1 MPTITSRAHQAFPVL
16 DQNQIVTARGFAV
29 GEERRFAPAEVIYR
43 PGDKNVTAWL
53 VLEGEIEL
61 SRHDGLGPDAP
72 ITSVASGQFTGEVG
86 QLSGRPALA
95 SAQAGPDGCVALPFD
110 AAHLRAL
117 VIGSAEIG
125 EIVMR
130 ALILRRVA
138 LIEDGGSGTV
148 LIGIPGAAEM
158 SHLQG
163 FLRRSGFPH
172 LVLDSTVDEEGKALV
187 QRLAVSAN
195 ELPLV
200 VCPDGTIRRRPTVTE
215 LASCLGLVPDIVPDS
230 EFDVAIVGAGPAG
243 LAAAVYAAS
252 EGLSVLVLDS
262 DSFGGQ
268 AGASARIENYF
279 GFPTGISGLALTAR
293 GFNQAQKFGATIA
306 IPMAV
311 ERLDCDRSL
320 ERMVHVLTLAN
331 RTQVRARTVVI
342 ASGARYRRPEVGALE
357 DFEGNGV
364 SYWASPIETQACVG
378 EEVALV
384 GGGNAAGQAVVF
396 LAPSVKRLHLVARR
410 DLTETMSAYLVER
423 IASLPNVE
431 YHVGCELAALQREPG
446 GMISATLRNRNGGA
460 CVKHGLR
467 QVFLFIGADPNTV
480 WLRGCVDVDERGF
493 VATGRRFRAT
503 LDVGRA
509 PFELETSQP
518 GVFAI
523 GDVRAGS
530 TKRVAAAVGE
540 GAAVVAQIHQALAH
554 ARAD

>member
-1 MPTITSRAHQAFPVL
+1 MPTISARAHQAFPVL
-16 DQNQIVTARGFAV
+16 DQAQIATARRFAV

-43 PGDKNVTAWL
+43 AGEKNVTAWL
-53 VLEGEIEL
+53 VLKGEIEL

-72 ITSVASGQFTGEVG
+72 ISSVVSGQFTGEVG

-125 EIVMR
+125 EVVMR

-138 LIEDGGSGTV
+138 LIEDGGSGTI
-148 LIGIPGAAEM
+148 LIGIPGSVEM
-158 SHLQG
+158 LRLQG

-172 LVLDSTVDEEGKALV
+172 LVLDSAADEEGKALV
-187 QRLAVSAN
+187 QRLGVLVN
-195 ELPLV
+195 ELPLA

-215 LASCLGLVPDIVPDS
+215 LACCLGLVPDIAPGS
-230 EFDVAIVGAGPAG
+230 EYDVAIVGAGPAG

-279 GFPTGISGLALTAR
+279 GFPTGISGLTLTAR
-293 GFNQAQKFGATIA
+293 GFSQAQKFGATVA

-311 ERLDCDRSL
+311 ERLDCDRSF

-331 RTQVRARTVVI
+331 RIQVRARAVVI
-342 ASGARYRRPEVGALE
+342 ASGARYRRPDIDALD

-364 SYWASPIETQACVG
+364 SYWVSPIETQACAG
-378 EEVALV
+378 EEVVLV
-384 GGGNAAGQAVVF
+384 GGGNSAGQAVVF

-431 YHVGCELAALQREPG
+431 YHVGCELAALHKEPG
-446 GMISATLRNRNGGA
+446 GMISATFRNRKDGA
-460 CVKHGLR
+460 CVEQGLR
-467 QVFLFIGADPNTV
+467 QVFLFIGADPNTA
-480 WLRGCVDVDERGF
+480 WLGGCVDVDERGF
-493 VATGRRFRAT
+493 VATGKQFRSV
-503 LDVGRA
+503 LDIGRA
-509 PFELETSQP
+509 PFELETSRP

-530 TKRVAAAVGE
+530 TKRVAAVVGE
-540 GAAVVAQIHQALAH
+540 GAAVVAQIHQALAY
-554 ARAD
+554 AR

>member
-1 MPTITSRAHQAFPVL
+1 MPTLATRARQAFPVL
-16 DQNQIVTARGFAV
+16 NQAQIATARGFAV
-29 GEERRFAPAEVIYR
+29 TEERRFASAEVIYR
-43 PGDKNVTAWL
+43 AGDKNVAVWL

-61 SRHDGLGPDAP
+61 SRHDWLQPDAP
-72 ITSVASGQFTGEVG
+72 ISTMASGQFTGEVG
-86 QLSGRPALA
+86 QLSGGPALA
-95 SAQAGPDGCVALPFD
+95 NALAGPDGCVALPFD

-125 EIVMR
+125 EIVVR
-130 ALILRRVA
+130 AFILRRIA

-148 LIGIPGAAEM
+148 LIGMPGTAEM
-158 SHLQG
+158 LRLQG

-172 LVLDSTVDEEGKALV
+172 AVLDSAADKEGKALI
-187 QRLAVSAN
+187 QRLAVSAS

-200 VCPDGTIRRRPTVTE
+200 VCPDGTICRRPTVSD
-215 LASCLGLVPDIVPDS
+215 LARCLGLVPEIAQGS
-230 EFDVAIVGAGPAG
+230 NYDVAIVGAGPAG

-293 GFNQAQKFGATIA
+293 GFSQAQKFGATIA

-311 ERLDCDRSL
+311 ERLDCDQSS
-320 ERMVHVLTLAN
+320 ERMVHVLTLAK
-331 RTQVRARTVVI
+331 RVQIRARTVVI
-342 ASGARYRRPEVGALE
+342 ASGARYRRPQVDALE

-364 SYWASPIETQACVG
+364 SYWASPIEAQACAG

-384 GGGNAAGQAVVF
+384 GGGNSAGQAAVF
-396 LAPSVKRLHLVARR
+396 LAPSVRRLHLVARR

-423 IASLPNVE
+423 IASLPNIE
-431 YHVGCELAALQREPG
+431 YHIGCELVALRREPG
-446 GMISATLRNRNGGA
+446 GMISATFRNRKDGV
-460 CVKHGLR
+460 CVGHGLR
-467 QVFLFIGADPNTV
+467 QVFLFIGADPNTA
-480 WLRGCVDVDERGF
+480 WLERCVDIDERGF
-493 VATGRRFRAT
+493 VETGKQFRSA
-503 LDVGRA
+503 LDTKRV

-554 ARAD
+554 PR

>member
-1 MPTITSRAHQAFPVL
+1 MPTIATRAHQAFPVL
-16 DQNQIVTARGFAV
+16 DQAQIVTARGFAV
-29 GEERRFAPAEVIYR
+29 GEEHRFAPAEVIYR
-43 PGDKNVTAWL
+43 AGEHNVTAWL

-72 ITSVASGQFTGEVG
+72 ISSLASGQFTGEVG

-110 AAHLRAL
+110 AGHLRAL

-138 LIEDGGSGTV
+138 LIEDGGSGTI
-148 LIGIPGAAEM
+148 LIGIPGSAEM
-158 SHLQG
+158 LRLQG

-172 LVLDSTVDEEGKALV
+172 LVLDSTADEGGKALV
-187 QRLAVSAN
+187 QRLGVLVN
-195 ELPLV
+195 ELPLA

-215 LASCLGLVPDIVPDS
+215 LACCLGLVPDIAPSS
-230 EFDVAIVGAGPAG
+230 EYDVAIVGAGPAG

-279 GFPTGISGLALTAR
+279 GFPTGISGLTLAAK
-293 GFNQAQKFGATIA
+293 GFSQAQKFGATIA

-311 ERLDCDRSL
+311 ERLDCDRSF
-320 ERMVHVLTLAN
+320 ERMMHVLTLAN
-331 RTQVRARTVVI
+331 RIQVRARTVVI
-342 ASGARYRRPEVGALE
+342 ASGARYRRPNIDALE

-364 SYWASPIETQACVG
+364 SYWASPIEAQACAG
-378 EEVALV
+378 EEVVLV
-384 GGGNAAGQAVVF
+384 GGGNSAGQAVVF

-410 DLTETMSAYLVER
+410 YLTETMSAYLVER

-431 YHVGCELAALQREPG
+431 YHVGCELAALHKEPG
-446 GMISATLRNRNGGA
+446 GLISATFRNRNN
-460 CVKHGLR
+460 CTRVEHGLR
-467 QVFLFIGADPNTV
+467 QVFLFIGADPNTA
-480 WLRGCVDVDERGF
+480 WLGGCVDVDERGF
-493 VATGRRFRAT
+493 VATGKQFPSA
-503 LDVGRA
+503 LDIGRA
-509 PFELETSQP
+509 PFQLETSRP

-523 GDVRAGS
+523 GDARAGS

-540 GAAVVAQIHQALAH
+540 GAAVVAQIHQTLGH
-554 ARAD
+554 ER

>member
-1 MPTITSRAHQAFPVL
+1 
-16 DQNQIVTARGFAV
+16 
-29 GEERRFAPAEVIYR
+29 VIYR
-43 PGDKNVTAWL
+43 VGDKNVTVWL

-72 ITSVASGQFTGEVG
+72 ISSVASGQFTGEVG
-86 QLSGRPALA
+86 QLSGGSALA
-95 SAQAGPDGCVALPFD
+95 NAQAGPDGCVALPFD

-130 ALILRRVA
+130 ALIQRRIA

-148 LIGIPGAAEM
+148 LIGIPGGAEILR
-158 SHLQG
+158 LQG

-172 LVLDSTVDEEGKALV
+172 LVLDSSVDEAGKALV
-187 QRLAVSAN
+187 QRLAVSTN

-252 EGLSVLVLDS
+252 EGLSVLALDS

-293 GFNQAQKFGATIA
+293 GLSQAQKFGATIA
-306 IPMAV
+306 IPVAV
-311 ERLDCDRSL
+311 ERLDCDQSS
-320 ERMVHVLTLAN
+320 ERMVHVLTLAK
-331 RTQVRARTVVI
+331 RIVVRARIVVI
-342 ASGARYRRPEVGALE
+342 ASGARYRRPDVDALE

-364 SYWASPIETQACVG
+364 SYWASPIEAQ
-378 EEVALV
+378 VALV
-384 GGGNAAGQAVVF
+384 GGGNSAGQAAVF
-396 LAPSVKRLHLVARR
+396 LAPSVRRLHLVARR

-423 IASLPNVE
+423 IASLPNIE
-431 YHVGCELAALQREPG
+431 FHIGCELAALRREPG
-446 GMISATLRNRNGGA
+446 GMFSATFRKTKGGA
-460 CVKHGLR
+460 RDEHGLR
-467 QVFLFIGADPNTV
+467 QVFLFIGADPNTG
-480 WLRGCVDVDERGF
+480 WLEGCVDVDERGF
-493 VATGRRFRAT
+493 VATGKQFRSA
-503 LDVGRA
+503 LDIGRA

-530 TKRVAAAVGE
+530 TKRMAAAVGE
-540 GAAVVAQIHQALAH
+540 GAAVVAQIHQALAY
-554 ARAD
+554 AR

>member
-1 MPTITSRAHQAFPVL
+1 MPTIATRAHQAFPVL
-16 DQNQIVTARGFAV
+16 NQAQIATARGFAV
-29 GEERRFAPAEVIYR
+29 TEGRRFAPAEVIYR
-43 PGDKNVTAWL
+43 AGDKNVAVWL

-61 SRHDGLGPDAP
+61 SRHDGLQPDAP
-72 ITSVASGQFTGEVG
+72 ISTMASGQFTGEVG
-86 QLSGRPALA
+86 QLSGGPALA
-95 SAQAGPDGCVALPFD
+95 NALAGPDGCVALPFD

-125 EIVMR
+125 EIVVR
-130 ALILRRVA
+130 AFILRRIA

-148 LIGIPGAAEM
+148 LIGMPGTAEM
-158 SHLQG
+158 LRLQG

-172 LVLDSTVDEEGKALV
+172 VVLDSAADKEGKALI
-187 QRLAVSAN
+187 QRLAVSAS

-200 VCPDGTIRRRPTVTE
+200 VCPDGTICRRPTVSD
-215 LASCLGLVPDIVPDS
+215 LARCLGLVPEIAQGS
-230 EFDVAIVGAGPAG
+230 NYDVAIVGAGPAG

-293 GFNQAQKFGATIA
+293 GFSQAQKFGATIA
-306 IPMAV
+306 IPVAV
-311 ERLDCDRSL
+311 ERLDCAQSS
-320 ERMVHVLTLAN
+320 ERMVHVLTLA
-331 RTQVRARTVVI
+331 RRVEIRARTVVI
-342 ASGARYRRPEVGALE
+342 ASGARYRRPQVDALE

-364 SYWASPIETQACVG
+364 SYWASPIEAQACAG

-384 GGGNAAGQAVVF
+384 GGGNSAGQAAVF
-396 LAPSVKRLHLVARR
+396 LAPSVRRLHLVARR

-423 IASLPNVE
+423 IASLPNIE
-431 YHVGCELAALQREPG
+431 YHIGCELAALRREPG
-446 GMISATLRNRNGGA
+446 GMISATFRNRKDGV
-460 CVKHGLR
+460 CVGHGLR
-467 QVFLFIGADPNTV
+467 QVFLFIGADPNTA
-480 WLRGCVDVDERGF
+480 WLERRVDIDERGF
-493 VATGRRFRAT
+493 VETGKQFRSALDTGR
-503 LDVGRA
+503 V

-540 GAAVVAQIHQALAH
+540 GAAVVAQIHQALAYP
-554 ARAD
+554 R

>member
-1 MPTITSRAHQAFPVL
+1 MRTIATRAHQAFPVL
-16 DQNQIVTARGFAV
+16 DQAQIVMARAFAA
-29 GEERRFAPAEVIYR
+29 GEEHRFAPAEVIYR
-43 PGDKNVTAWL
+43 AGDRSVTAWL

-61 SRHDGLGPDAP
+61 SRHDGLGRDAP
-72 ITSVASGQFTGEVG
+72 ISTLASGHFTGEVG

-138 LIEDGGSGTV
+138 LIEDGGSGTI
-148 LIGIPGAAEM
+148 LIGIPGTAEM
-158 SHLQG
+158 LLLQG

-172 LVLDSTVDEEGKALV
+172 LVLDSAADDEGKALV
-187 QRLAVSAN
+187 QRLGVSAS
-195 ELPLV
+195 ELPLA

-215 LASCLGLVPDIVPDS
+215 LASCLGLVPDIAPDA
-230 EFDVAIVGAGPAG
+230 EYDVAIVGAGPAG
-243 LAAAVYAAS
+243 LAASVYAAS

-268 AGASARIENYF
+268 AGTSARIENYF

-293 GFNQAQKFGATIA
+293 GFSQAQKFGATIA

-311 ERLDCDRSL
+311 ERLDCDRSF
-320 ERMVHVLTLAN
+320 ERMVHVLTLVN
-331 RTQVRARTVVI
+331 RIQVRARTVVI
-342 ASGARYRRPEVGALE
+342 ASGARYRRPDVDALE

-364 SYWASPIETQACVG
+364 SYWASPIEAQACAG
-378 EEVALV
+378 GEVALV
-384 GGGNAAGQAVVF
+384 GGGNSAGQAVVF

-431 YHVGCELAALQREPG
+431 YHVGCELAALHREPG
-446 GMISATLRNRNGGA
+446 GTISATFRNREDRT
-460 CVKHGLR
+460 CVERGLR
-467 QVFLFIGADPNTV
+467 QVFLFIGADPNTD
-480 WLRGCVDVDERGF
+480 WLGGCVDVDEQGF
-493 VATGRRFRAT
+493 VATGKQFRSAI
-503 LDVGRA
+503 DIGRA

-530 TKRVAAAVGE
+530 TKRVGAAVGE
-540 GAAVVAQIHQALAH
+540 GAAVVAQIHQALAQE
-554 ARAD
+554 RTS

>member
-1 MPTITSRAHQAFPVL
+1 MPTIVSRAHQAFPVL
-16 DQNQIVTARGFAV
+16 DQAQIVRARGFAV
-29 GEERRFAPAEVIYR
+29 GEGRRFSPAEVIYR
-43 PGDKNVTAWL
+43 TGDKNVAAWL

-61 SRHDGLGPDAP
+61 SRRDGLGPDAP
-72 ITSVASGQFTGEVG
+72 ISSVASGQFTGEVG
-86 QLSGRPALA
+86 QLSGRPALV
-95 SAQAGPDGCVALPFD
+95 SAQAGPNGCVALPFD

-138 LIEDGGSGTV
+138 LIEDGGSGTI
-148 LIGIPGAAEM
+148 LIGIPGTAEM
-158 SHLQG
+158 RRLQG

-172 LVLDSTVDEEGKALV
+172 LVLDSTADEEGKALV
-187 QRLAVSAN
+187 QRLGVSAN
-195 ELPLV
+195 ELPLA

-215 LASCLGLVPDIVPDS
+215 LASCLGLVPDIAPGS
-230 EFDVAIVGAGPAG
+230 EYDVAIVGAGPAG

-268 AGASARIENYF
+268 AGTSARIENYF

-293 GFNQAQKFGATIA
+293 GFSQAQKFGATIA

-320 ERMVHVLTLAN
+320 ERTVHVLTLAN
-331 RTQVRARTVVI
+331 RIQVRARTVVI
-342 ASGARYRRPEVGALE
+342 ASGARYRRPDVDALE

-364 SYWASPIETQACVG
+364 SYWASPIERQACAG

-384 GGGNAAGQAVVF
+384 GGGNSAGQAVVF
-396 LAPSVKRLHLVARR
+396 LAPSVKRLHLVVRR
-410 DLTETMSAYLVER
+410 DLSETMSAYLVER

-431 YHVGCELAALQREPG
+431 YHVGFELAALHRAPG
-446 GMISATLRNRNGGA
+446 GTISATFRNRKDGA
-460 CVKHGLR
+460 SVEHGLR
-467 QVFLFIGADPNTV
+467 QVFLFIGADPNTD
-480 WLRGCVDVDERGF
+480 WLGGRVDVDEQGF
-493 VATGRRFRAT
+493 VATGKQFQSAIK
-503 LDVGRA
+503 LGRA

-530 TKRVAAAVGE
+530 TKRMAAAVGE
-540 GAAVVAQIHQALAH
+540 GAAVVAQIHQALAY
-554 ARAD
+554 AR

>member
-1 MPTITSRAHQAFPVL
+1 MRTIATRAHQAFPVL
-16 DQNQIVTARGFAV
+16 DQAQIVMARAFAA
-29 GEERRFAPAEVIYR
+29 GEEHRFAPAEVIYR
-43 PGDKNVTAWL
+43 AGDRSVTAWL

-61 SRHDGLGPDAP
+61 SRHDGLGRDAP
-72 ITSVASGQFTGEVG
+72 ISTLASGHFTGEVG

-125 EIVMR
+125 EVVMR

-138 LIEDGGSGTV
+138 LIEDGGSGTI
-148 LIGIPGAAEM
+148 LIGIPGSVEM
-158 SHLQG
+158 LRLQG

-172 LVLDSTVDEEGKALV
+172 LVLDSAADEEGKALV
-187 QRLAVSAN
+187 QRLGVVVN
-195 ELPLV
+195 ELPLA

-215 LASCLGLVPDIVPDS
+215 LACCLGLVPDIAPGS
-230 EFDVAIVGAGPAG
+230 EYDVAIVGAGPAG

-279 GFPTGISGLALTAR
+279 GFPTGVSGLALTAR
-293 GFNQAQKFGATIA
+293 GFSQAQKFGATVA

-311 ERLDCDRSL
+311 ERLDCDRSF

-331 RTQVRARTVVI
+331 RIQVRARAVVI
-342 ASGARYRRPEVGALE
+342 ASGARYRRPDIDALE

-364 SYWASPIETQACVG
+364 SYWVSPIETQACAG
-378 EEVALV
+378 EVVLV
-384 GGGNAAGQAVVF
+384 GGGNSAGQAVVF

-423 IASLPNVE
+423 IASLPNVQ
-431 YHVGCELAALQREPG
+431 YHVGCELAALHREPG
-446 GMISATLRNRNGGA
+446 GTISATFRNRKDGT
-460 CVKHGLR
+460 CVEHGLR
-467 QVFLFIGADPNTV
+467 QVFLFIGADPNTD
-480 WLRGCVDVDERGF
+480 WLGGCVDVDEQGF
-493 VATGRRFRAT
+493 VATGKQFRSAI
-503 LDVGRA
+503 DIGRA
-509 PFELETSQP
+509 PFELETSRP

-530 TKRVAAAVGE
+530 TKRVGAAVGE
-540 GAAVVAQIHQALAH
+540 GAAVVAQIHQALAQE
-554 ARAD
+554 RTS